1 MQGTFLRCLGYIYS
15 FNVLLFD
22 FQTQHNRTSSLERFS
37 IISQFLCYRDWFMER
52 AYYYIPEKCCFAWKL
67 LTKIF
72 KGYTYSTLSSKAC
85 HLIFDGVALW
95 ETCLP
100 SKFEW
105 IEWRQVFESYYV
117 TFLLESAASE
127 PWNFHNQWTH
137 SAISTRQV
145 ASNNIGLILGGPT
158 FA

>member
-1 MQGTFLRCLGYIYS
+1 MS
-15 FNVLLFD
+15 
-22 FQTQHNRTSSLERFS
+22 
-37 IISQFLCYRDWFMER
+37 
-52 AYYYIPEKCCFAWKL
+52 
-67 LTKIF
+67 
-72 KGYTYSTLSSKAC
+72 TYSTLSSKAC

-127 PWNFHNQWTH
+127 PWNFHNQWT
-137 SAISTRQV
+137 SLGNFYQAGGKQWYK
-145 ASNNIGLILGGPT
+145 AYLGGLHLLKG
-158 FA
+158 